1 MCSFSLLSFFSSY
14 ILTIFFLAFSFF
26 VFALTRSA
34 LSIFILFNDYYLYSK
49 VIIAELSGAKRA
61 QRSTMG
67 KKMRQYTHSRKFGN
81 HVTVHRPS
89 DRPSA
94 PQAYQCKISQ
104 STGIATQLRLE
115 VILVGNRLA
124 TRVV

>member
-14 ILTIFFLAFSFF
+14 ILTIFFLAFFFF

-34 LSIFILFNDYYLYSK
+34 LSIFILFNDYSLCSK
-49 VIIAELSGAKRA
+49 LIIAELSGA

-104 STGIATQLRLE
+104 STGIATQLQLE
-115 VILVGNRLA
+115 VILAGNRLA